1 MGKRLLEKMVW
12 TLKVE
17 DVMKSKETPQR
28 CHRQSCMRLVAL
40 YEQCTKRRDV

>member
-17 DVMKSKETPQR
+17 DVMKKQRNAKKMSKAIMHAA
-28 CHRQSCMRLVAL
+28 CCAL
-40 YEQCTKRRDV
+40 